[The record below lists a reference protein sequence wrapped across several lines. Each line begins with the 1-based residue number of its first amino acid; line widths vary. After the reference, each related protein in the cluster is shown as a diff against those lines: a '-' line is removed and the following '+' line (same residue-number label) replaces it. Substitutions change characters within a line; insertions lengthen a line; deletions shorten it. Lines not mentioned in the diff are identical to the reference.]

1 MKDADIAA
9 LRKIAEYEGKTS
21 KEKLEFGWEW
31 HNVGVMTATLNK
43 FVVDGLVK
51 IVYKSSKH
59 THYLLTDAGRAE
71 IESPVIVSDQQA
83 EVPELDTS
91 ELFKYIVGYDDLKEL
106 LRESLQLEKPIHV
119 LLWGPPSIA
128 KSVDGHT
135 RVIVAS
141 VRGIEQVP
149 IMEVYERFCRGE
161 QFLASSINTTSLK
174 CELKPVYGVIK
185 HRVGVGDTVKVKI
198 GTGREITATRDH
210 SFLEYR
216 GGKLSPVPASN
227 LHVGSLVPVLF
238 NVPEEALVSQ
248 LSYPDTVTFSREFG
262 FMIGF
267 WLAEGS
273 LNYASGPRV
282 TFAVFNEGI
291 ESVLLMIMKSL
302 GFANAIKVADCIE
315 VRNRKLVSLFE
326 GFLAEGAGKLNKKGT
341 YSLFKKIPS
350 WVYGSPPEFVEGIIA
365 GYFEGDGCASK
376 KAGASIG
383 TSSKWLYDGMLLLL
397 CTVGVATTSLN
408 NYVSDSGNQTYR
420 YKVAP
425 EHMDKFMGILSRS
438 PYSSKVRLLCQPS
451 KFCSMHVPVN
461 MELYKGL
468 HALGITSRSLP
479 YRRILEKFYVRAKT
493 SGMLP
498 ALYARRLLD
507 WGGDRGPLWNR
518 LETLLTADI
527 FWAPVTSIELGDS
540 TEVYDLSV
548 RDNENFVTSDGLV
561 THNTLFLL
569 DIERAGGGASMWL
582 IGSATSRAGL
592 WDAVADRKPRWLLV
606 DELDK
611 MVAVDQSALLSI
623 MERGRIVRA
632 KVGRELDETINCWVI
647 GTANRINKMP
657 PELLSRFAVYQ
668 LGIYTPSEYQEVVK
682 SVLANQE
689 GIDEDSAF
697 RIATKL
703 FGKTNDVR
711 DGIRV
716 ARLSKRVGVDRA
728 VELLIR

>member
-128 KSVDGHT
+128 K
-135 RVIVAS
+135 
-141 VRGIEQVP
+141 
-149 IMEVYERFCRGE
+149 
-161 QFLASSINTTSLK
+161 
-174 CELKPVYGVIK
+174 
-185 HRVGVGDTVKVKI
+185 
-198 GTGREITATRDH
+198 
-210 SFLEYR
+210 
-216 GGKLSPVPASN
+216 
-227 LHVGSLVPVLF
+227 
-238 NVPEEALVSQ
+238 
-248 LSYPDTVTFSREFG
+248 
-262 FMIGF
+262 
-267 WLAEGS
+267 
-273 LNYASGPRV
+273 
-282 TFAVFNEGI
+282 
-291 ESVLLMIMKSL
+291 
-302 GFANAIKVADCIE
+302 
-315 VRNRKLVSLFE
+315 
-326 GFLAEGAGKLNKKGT
+326 
-341 YSLFKKIPS
+341 
-350 WVYGSPPEFVEGIIA
+350 
-365 GYFEGDGCASK
+365 
-376 KAGASIG
+376 
-383 TSSKWLYDGMLLLL
+383 
-397 CTVGVATTSLN
+397 
-408 NYVSDSGNQTYR
+408 
-420 YKVAP
+420 
-425 EHMDKFMGILSRS
+425 
-438 PYSSKVRLLCQPS
+438 
-451 KFCSMHVPVN
+451 
-461 MELYKGL
+461 
-468 HALGITSRSLP
+468 
-479 YRRILEKFYVRAKT
+479 
-493 SGMLP
+493 
-498 ALYARRLLD
+498 
-507 WGGDRGPLWNR
+507 
-518 LETLLTADI
+518 
-527 FWAPVTSIELGDS
+527 
-540 TEVYDLSV
+540 
-548 RDNENFVTSDGLV
+548 
-561 THNTLFLL
+561 TLFLL